1 MKIDILI
8 DNNQIDIDQSTATAI
23 NLSLASIDNPG
34 QNSVSFTK
42 EFKLPMTNNN
52 RRAFN
57 FVEQIQG
64 IEQYNNAV
72 HKCTIMADDSVVM
85 SGNVTLKN
93 VNLRMKQYTINVIGD
108 EIDWVVGAQD
118 QIRNLKSDEGVVY
131 ALTEVQQNASLPY
144 SDSPLI
150 RFIPVDRGAFY
161 NEDEDGNLT
170 PRKTL
175 VLKDYHPFLN
185 VWGIL
190 SKIFANYKLNCPIEE
205 QLKRLYFPGA
215 ITENEDSEL
224 IEAVNEFLSGRDDTG
239 HVMAGGYTS
248 NSIIDTV
255 KSKYPQSE
263 IFDNGVMGY
272 MPASRSSPDM
282 LIYTPNDDLRVK
294 FELTVEGQMNLPI
307 CFVGV
312 DGATPATK
320 GYFDVGNVGKV
331 TVGLSEDITMIDVD
345 SSFLIASDISIIKG
359 KISIFNKEVFAFIYL
374 NDTNNISHI
383 SIRYERW
390 VSDAIT
396 LERIY
401 DYRMGV
407 VRVYQNQKVYAFKL
421 TRDYF
426 LAEFRVYL
434 KNGTYT
440 ALNTEEISNSF
451 GSCLYGTAEKIGNEY
466 YTPISTIVESKIYTL
481 QAKTSYNILTQF
493 RCDNYYSNVIVDNTC
508 QLVPKFITDPVD
520 GDFVTLD
527 TIGGETT
534 QIDFIQAIKQMYNLM
549 FYTNTQTKE
558 LIISPANYFVKDT
571 VVDWRNRVDYSKD
584 IIVQNLGDDIGRY
597 LKLNYREGND
607 VVKFNNYK
615 TKTVLG
621 EHNIPL
627 SNQTKTEGT
636 TLTNPMFMPSITRKV
651 DGVVYAPQLVR
662 EKEQQT
668 IEETDFNIDPIIV
681 EVVPNTDETIPA
693 QYRYPIAAFSEY
705 GAKLSFGTLNSYY
718 SKHTQLYNK
727 GKKIT
732 AYLRLTPTD
741 VSNIRYFNESMQD
754 FRAKFLLHI
763 NGEDIA
769 CELQS
774 IQDYNPRDASTKC
787 EFIYGD
793 YFVQDLEFQVT
804 PADILIGVKA
814 GRFSIQ
820 IKSNSEWTIE
830 SDSWLTPNITT
841 GLGNATIDV
850 SYTSYSDYKRIGY
863 INVQSTGITK
873 TITITQKQ
881 SGPM

>member
-1 MKIDILI
+1 MKIDLYI
-8 DNNQIDIDQSTATAI
+8 DNNLLDTDQSTVAAI
-23 NLSLASIDNPG
+23 NLAIASIENPG
-34 QNSVSFTK
+34 QSSVSFTK
-42 EFKLPMTNNN
+42 EIKLPMTARN
-52 RRAFN
+52 RKVFT
-57 FVEQIQG
+57 FVEQLQG
-64 IEQYNNAV
+64 IELFNNAA
-72 HKCTIMADDSVVM
+72 HICTITNDEIVVM
-85 SGNVTLKN
+85 SGKAILKSI
-93 VNLRMKQYTINVIGD
+93 NLKAKQYIISIIGN
-108 EIDWVVGAQD
+108 EIDWVEGAQKP
-118 QIRNLKSDEGVVY
+118 ISELKSDEGVVY
-131 ALTEVQQNASLPY
+131 TLEKVEENAMLPP
-144 SDSPLI
+144 DSAPLI

-161 NEDEDGNLT
+161 NEDGNFT
-170 PRKTL
+170 PRTQL

-185 VWGIL
+185 VWGVL
-190 SKIFANYKLNCPIEE
+190 SKIFANYKLNCPIEDK
-205 QLKRLYFPGA
+205 LKRLYFPGSVSEPED
-215 ITENEDSEL
+215 IGYIKEENEFVGGVISQTYSIDGDLSNPTSASFLNNITNDDNDKINANGVLSMSKNEAGVDRMYFTPKNDFTAYFNVGIIAVIENTSMVLEMGLVFVGNNKVQYSLLEL
-224 IEAVNEFLSGRDDTG
+224 YSADKLSIKIG
-239 HVMAGGYTS
+239 
-248 NSIIDTV
+248 
-255 KSKYPQSE
+255 SE
-263 IFDNGVMGY
+263 ILVLIIN
-272 MPASRSSPDM
+272 PAKIKGAVRLSPEI
-282 LIYTPNDDLRVK
+282 LGPRAFVSFVFKLNHPEEATEIEIYTPYQQPV
-294 FELTVEGQMNLPI
+294 
-307 CFVGV
+307 
-312 DGATPATK
+312 
-320 GYFDVGNVGKV
+320 
-331 TVGLSEDITMIDVD
+331 
-345 SSFLIASDISIIKG
+345 SSVRRYRCHPSKYVYIIREMWVIPTG
-359 KISIFNKEVFAFIYL
+359 FHDCY
-374 NDTNNISHI
+374 
-383 SIRYERW
+383 IRLKY
-390 VSDAIT
+390 
-396 LERIY
+396 
-401 DYRMGV
+401 
-407 VRVYQNQKVYAFKL
+407 
-421 TRDYF
+421 
-426 LAEFRVYL
+426 

-440 ALNTEEISNSF
+440 DILNISDKERDLIGDF
-451 GSCLYGTAEKIGNEY
+451 YCVGHDIDGSIDLEYVVDIETRTYNLITGLSYELAAKFTGDKGYLASLGVSVGNE
-466 YTPISTIVESKIYTL
+466 TTIAPEFGGVAEGENLTL
-481 QAKTSYNILTQF
+481 E
-493 RCDNYYSNVIVDNTC
+493 
-508 QLVPKFITDPVD
+508 
-520 GDFVTLD
+520 
-527 TIGGETT
+527 TIGGETP
-534 QIDFIQAIKQMYNLM
+534 QMDLVQAVKQMYNLM
-549 FYTNTQTKE
+549 FYTNDQTKE

-571 VVDWRNRVDYSKD
+571 VVDWRNKIDYAKE
-584 IIVQNLGDDIGRY
+584 IVVQELGEDIGTY
-597 LKLNYREGND
+597 LKLNYQEGND
-607 VVKFNNYK
+607 VVKFYNYK
-615 TKTVLG
+615 TKTTLG
-621 EHNIPL
+621 QHTVNLENKA
-627 SNQTKTEGT
+627 KTEGT
-636 TLTNPMFMPSITRKV
+636 TLTNQLFMPSITRKV

-681 EVVPNTDETIPA
+681 EVVPNTDMTIPA